1 MSSLQALVASGSQ
14 GQSRATLPLQAS
26 DESPRAVL
34 DPILDSRQLRHA
46 RQALPQLGL
55 ANEISLGYLSNAF
68 ASPSMWQQD
77 GLHQR
82 AASPSVINPSSHDG
96 HRNGT
101 YTPAA
106 QQAANRS
113 WGGSQVEGRVPGGPS
128 WLPSQQSL
136 THRPQHQILNDTG
149 ANGLGATGWQERSGT
164 AGSDPLH
171 SAQGKSDQMPF
182 CMYTL
187 SKSVSETPFTVS
199 EDMHWLDIRS
209 YSHHVCSGLQFEA
222 ISWKQYSPVQ

>member
-46 RQALPQLGL
+46 RQALPQLAL
-55 ANEISLGYLSNAF
+55 ANETSLGYLSNAF

-82 AASPSVINPSSHDG
+82 AASPSVINPASHDG

-113 WGGSQVEGRVPGGPS
+113 WGPS

-136 THRPQHQILNDTG
+136 THRPQHQIVNDTG

-171 SAQGKSDQMPF
+171 SAQGKSDF
-182 CMYTL
+182 CVYTL
-187 SKSVSETPFTVS
+187 SKSVSQTPLTVS
-199 EDMHWLDIRS
+199 EDMHRLDIRS
-209 YSHHVCSGLQFEA
+209 CSRHVCSGLQFGA